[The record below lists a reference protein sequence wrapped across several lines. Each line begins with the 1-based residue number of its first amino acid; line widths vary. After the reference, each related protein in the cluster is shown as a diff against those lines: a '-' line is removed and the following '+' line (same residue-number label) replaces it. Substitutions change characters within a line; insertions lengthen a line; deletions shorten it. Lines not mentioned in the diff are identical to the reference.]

1 MEEMVQTLGREAGP
15 PVAVVPVNQ
24 LHTGPGP
31 SPLPPLHEA
40 GAPPTLFVRSRV
52 QPEDLKRWARGHSD
66 AEAWGSETQPR
77 LPATGTG
84 HPMGRSGEGERGQ
97 LALGSPR

>member
-1 MEEMVQTLGREAGP
+1 MEEMVQTLGREVGP
-15 PVAVVPVNQ
+15 PVAVVPGNQ

-40 GAPPTLFVRSRV
+40 GPPPTPFARSRV
-52 QPEDLKRWARGHSD
+52 QPEDLKRCARGHED

-84 HPMGRSGEGERGQ
+84 RPMGRSGAGERGR